1 MADRSQHPGKVMEY
15 KTRDR
20 INSAVESWR
29 RELAGQAGLTAEI
42 RRELETHL
50 ADCISAFRQLG
61 LSDEVCFRL
70 ARQRI
75 GRPQKLDAEFEK
87 VMNPATF
94 WKRPM
99 LIAAWAV
106 FVVSFFLPSY
116 TVMRG
121 WQCALLQHTFWPQ
134 VLQGDLMAIHYELLT
149 FANLLMLASPL
160 FLAHLSNTVKQ
171 VQWLQHITLA
181 ATILV
186 WSFALQLVIHQDAG
200 GLKIGCLAWLLSFTL
215 LYVAVVVQASE
226 VRRSKVARHP

>member
-1 MADRSQHPGKVMEY
+1 MEY

-61 LSDEVCFRL
+61 LSDEECFRL
-70 ARQRI
+70 ACQRI

-149 FANLLMLASPL
+149 FANLLI
-160 FLAHLSNTVKQ
+160 
-171 VQWLQHITLA
+171 QHRKAGSMAAAYHAGGDDLGLVVRA
-181 ATILV
+181 ATGNPSRCGRV
-186 WSFALQLVIHQDAG
+186 ENRVP
-200 GLKIGCLAWLLSFTL
+200 CL
-215 LYVAVVVQASE
+215 VAVLYAALCG
-226 VRRSKVARHP
+226 RGGTG